1 MQTGFHTETVVSIK
15 KKLVMIKNRMP
26 FRKTASCFLLLCRG
40 RACPGGSFAVGTP
53 LTVDL

>member
-26 FRKTASCFLLLCRG
+26 FSANTKEIFC
-40 RACPGGSFAVGTP
+40 
-53 LTVDL
+53 

>member
-26 FRKTASCFLLLCRG
+26 FSADMKRYFADIERRNGYFETC
-40 RACPGGSFAVGTP
+40 GSTEAR
-53 LTVDL
+53 